1 MTHPASMFRSRLL
14 VSAVAVGILLLSVP
28 IGAQQQEASEKPIS
42 FGFGLGAAA
51 RPGAG
56 IAPLGLATLD
66 FRTPWKHFD
75 VRMDGMFANW
85 SGTTYPGRVTSL
97 TTNLVYSRQ
106 IGAVA
111 PYLIGGIGAYAQPA
125 FGPVWG
131 LNGGIG
137 IKATVWKL
145 KPFVELREH
154 VWAPGRTYR
163 MTPLTFGLTF

>member
-1 MTHPASMFRSRLL
+1 MTRTASIIRSPTL

-51 RPGAG
+51 RPGSG
-56 IAPLGLATLD
+56 IGPLGLATLE
-66 FRTPWKHFD
+66 FRTPWEHFD
-75 VRMDGMFANW
+75 VRVDGMFASW
-85 SGTTYPGRVTSL
+85 SGITYPGRVTSL
-97 TTNLVYSRQ
+97 TTNLVYFRQ

-111 PYLIGGIGAYAQPA
+111 PYLIGGIGGYAQPGSGA
-125 FGPVWG
+125 VWG

-145 KPFVELREH
+145 KPFVELRQH
-154 VWAPGRTYR
+154 AWAPGRTYR

>member
-1 MTHPASMFRSRLL
+1 MTRTAPMLRSPVL
-14 VSAVAVGILLLSVP
+14 VYAAAVAILLLSAAA
-28 IGAQQQEASEKPIS
+28 GAQQQPASEKPIS

-51 RPGAG
+51 RPGSG
-56 IAPLGLATLD
+56 IGPLGLATLQ
-66 FRTPWKHFD
+66 FRTPWQHFD
-75 VRMDGMFANW
+75 VRVDGMFASW
-85 SGTTYPGRVTSL
+85 SGTTYPSRVTSL
-97 TTNLVYSRQ
+97 TTSLVYSRQ

-111 PYLIGGIGAYAQPA
+111 PYLIGGIGGYAQPA